1 MSQIISHYKGE
12 GFSTIKIAATTR
24 LSHVVF
30 LCKSFIRDDSKE
42 LQPWKKR
49 VGNRI
54 GQREKVNCNIFLM
67 EATVNATENSEA
79 AEVFLVGLR
88 RPVLSPLT

>member
-1 MSQIISHYKGE
+1 M
-12 GFSTIKIAATTR
+12 
-24 LSHVVF
+24 
-30 LCKSFIRDDSKE
+30 
-42 LQPWKKR
+42 
-49 VGNRI
+49 
-54 GQREKVNCNIFLM
+54 NCNIFLM